1 LQVFGGSRIPKE
13 RRVETMKNHETAY
26 ELLQLHFRRLW
37 GIRNTTD
44 AVIREYTRNSLRQ
57 NIAGQRKLRHAA

>member
-1 LQVFGGSRIPKE
+1 
-13 RRVETMKNHETAY
+13 MKNHETAY